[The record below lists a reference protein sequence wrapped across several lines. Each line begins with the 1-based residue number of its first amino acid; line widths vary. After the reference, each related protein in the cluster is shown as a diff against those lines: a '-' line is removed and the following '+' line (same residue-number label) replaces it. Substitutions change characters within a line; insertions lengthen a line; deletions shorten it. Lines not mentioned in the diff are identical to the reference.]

1 MVVDDDE
8 NGIGI
13 VEADMMKIYAL
24 KILES
29 IESNQEIVEGG
40 NYHG

>member
-1 MVVDDDE
+1 VVVDDDE
-8 NGIGI
+8 KGTGI
-13 VEADMMKIYAL
+13 VEADIMKTYAL

-29 IESNQEIVEGG
+29 IENNQAIVEGG

>member
-1 MVVDDDE
+1 MLVDDDE

-13 VEADMMKIYAL
+13 TEADMMKTSAL
-24 KILES
+24 RILES
-29 IESNQEIVEGG
+29 IENNQVIVKGG

>member
-1 MVVDDDE
+1 VVVDDDE

-13 VEADMMKIYAL
+13 AKADMMKTSAL
-24 KILES
+24 RILES
-29 IESNQEIVEGG
+29 IENNQAIIEGG

>member
-13 VEADMMKIYAL
+13 VEADMMKTYAL
-24 KILES
+24 KILKS
-29 IESNQEIVEGG
+29 IENNQAI
-40 NYHG
+40 

>member
-13 VEADMMKIYAL
+13 TEADMMKTYAL
-24 KILES
+24 EYNMDSLGSSCKC
-29 IESNQEIVEGG
+29 NT
-40 NYHG
+40 

>member
-1 MVVDDDE
+1 MVVNDDE
-8 NGIGI
+8 KGIGI
-13 VEADMMKIYAL
+13 VEADMMKTSAL

-29 IESNQEIVEGG
+29 IENNQAIVEGG

>member
-1 MVVDDDE
+1 VVVDDYE
-8 NGIGI
+8 NCIGI
-13 VEADMMKIYAL
+13 VEADMMKTFAL

-29 IESNQEIVEGG
+29 IENKQAIVKGG

>member
-1 MVVDDDE
+1 MVVNDDE
-8 NGIGI
+8 KGIGI
-13 VEADMMKIYAL
+13 VEADMMKAFAL

-29 IESNQEIVEGG
+29 IENNQAIVKGG

>member
-1 MVVDDDE
+1 MVIDDDE

-13 VEADMMKIYAL
+13 VEADMMKTYAL

-29 IESNQEIVEGG
+29 IENNQAIVKGG

>member
-1 MVVDDDE
+1 VVVNDDE

-13 VEADMMKIYAL
+13 VEADMMKTHTL

-29 IESNQEIVEGG
+29 IENNQAIVEGE

>member
-8 NGIGI
+8 KGIEI
-13 VEADMMKIYAL
+13 VEADTIKTSAL

-29 IESNQEIVEGG
+29 IENNQAIVEGG

>member
-1 MVVDDDE
+1 MVVEDDE

-13 VEADMMKIYAL
+13 VNADMMKTYAL

-29 IESNQEIVEGG
+29 IENNQSIVEGG

>member
-1 MVVDDDE
+1 MVVDDNE

-13 VEADMMKIYAL
+13 VEADMMKTYAL

-29 IESNQEIVEGG
+29 IENNQAIVEGG